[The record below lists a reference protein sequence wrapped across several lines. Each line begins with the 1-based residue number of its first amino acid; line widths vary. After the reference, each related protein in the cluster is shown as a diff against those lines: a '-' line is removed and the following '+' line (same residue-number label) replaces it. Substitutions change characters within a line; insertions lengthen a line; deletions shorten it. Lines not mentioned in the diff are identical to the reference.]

1 MANFQY
7 ASFPNSR
14 NRFRTAT
21 VNSNTDRLTIGNLTQ
36 PITLIRP
43 SNPNRTYLI
52 LSNLDP
58 GTSLLYLYAI
68 TASVNPSAVPR
79 NGVEGQL
86 LWNPTTNLLYQK
98 QDSGLNTNWIVV
110 DPIDVAEEIF
120 PYQNATLESLGDVYG
135 VANAGAGSILIAYDE
150 GRG

>member
-21 VNSNTDRLTIGNLTQ
+21 VNANTDRMTMGNLTE
-36 PITLIRP
+36 PLTLIRP

-58 GTSLLYLYAI
+58 GNSLLYIYAI
-68 TASVNPSAVPR
+68 TASVNPSVTPR
-79 NGVEGQL
+79 NGIQGQL
-86 LWNPTTNLLYQK
+86 LWNPDTNLLYQK
-98 QDSGLNTNWIVV
+98 QDSGLNTNWNVV
-110 DPIDVAEEIF
+110 AVEDVAEEIF
-120 PYQNATLESLGDVYG
+120 PYQNATLEALGDIYG
-135 VANAGAGSILIAYDE
+135 VSNSASEDIVIAYDE